1 LLLLKNL
8 VKNSILR
15 IAPQT
20 LGGWLKDSSKYL
32 NIEEPDDFNIRLR
45 IAKYPG
51 LEECLA
57 VWHSY
62 QVSKNVPVCDEML
75 IEKAKDYFGPLCGV
89 DKHFKYSNGW
99 LNNFKKRYHITLQ
112 TIVGES
118 GSVDKVKV
126 EEDRKLLRKVLSKYI
141 QSDIF
146 NLDETALFFKLP
158 PKKH

>member
-1 LLLLKNL
+1 M
-8 VKNSILR
+8 V
-15 IAPQT
+15 Q
-20 LGGWLKDSSKYL
+20 
-32 NIEEPDDFNIRLR
+32 
-45 IAKYPG
+45 
-51 LEECLA
+51 
-57 VWHSY
+57 
-62 QVSKNVPVCDEML
+62 
-75 IEKAKDYFGPLCGV
+75 DYFGPLCGV
-89 DKHFKYSNGW
+89 DKDFKYSNGW

-158 PKKH
+158 PNKTLASKINKLEGVKQSKDRLSVAVIVNAPGDEFIKPIGHHRKPRCFKDTYWHNYIIENY